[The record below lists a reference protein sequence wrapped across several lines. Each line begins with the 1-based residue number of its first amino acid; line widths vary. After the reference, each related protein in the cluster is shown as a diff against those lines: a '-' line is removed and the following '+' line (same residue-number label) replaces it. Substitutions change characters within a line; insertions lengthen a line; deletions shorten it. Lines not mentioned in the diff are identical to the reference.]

1 MPTTKKSPKK
11 MSRSTRLKKYE
22 SVYTRVIKRGGTGT
36 ATKPKA
42 RKAPQKIPRRR
53 TKTQHRSIKTSPR
66 RKIRSTPK
74 SKLQTKEAT
83 KGATKSR
90 SKKLTTYQKFVKT
103 ESKKTKYKA
112 MSPKDRMKA
121 IGARWNSMKTK
132 K

>member
-22 SVYTRVIKRGGTGT
+22 NVYTRVIKRGETGT

-53 TKTQHRSIKTSPR
+53 TKTQHGSIKTSPR

-74 SKLQTKEAT
+74 AKLKT

-90 SKKLTTYQKFVKT
+90 SKKLTTYQKFVKA

-121 IGARWNSMKTK
+121 IGARWNVLKAK

>member
-11 MSRSTRLKKYE
+11 MSRSVRLKRYE

-36 ATKPKA
+36 ATKPNA

-53 TKTQHRSIKTSPR
+53 TKTQNGSIKTSPR

-74 SKLQTKEAT
+74 AKLKT

-112 MSPKDRMKA
+112 MSPNDRMKA
-121 IGARWNSMKTK
+121 IGARWNVLKVK
-132 K
+132 KVK